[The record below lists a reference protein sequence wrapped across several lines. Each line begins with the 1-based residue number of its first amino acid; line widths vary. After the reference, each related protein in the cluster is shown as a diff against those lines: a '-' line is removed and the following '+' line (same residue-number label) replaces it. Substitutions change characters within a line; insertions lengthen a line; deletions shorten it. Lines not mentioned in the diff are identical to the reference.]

1 MKPVTD
7 GLPYRVGGDAEED
20 HTMTAPTTG
29 PVLSMRE
36 ITKRFFGTTVLH
48 EVSLTCHSGEVHAI
62 VGANGAG
69 KSTLMKVLG
78 GVYPPDGGELLL
90 DGDPV
95 RFRDPHQPRAH
106 GTGLTHQELTLLPG
120 RGAAENILPA
130 GGPRRRLGID
140 RRAMNEQARTL
151 LADLDAQLIPPRRLV
166 RRLTV
171 AQRQAVEIAK
181 ALSYGPRILVMDE
194 PTAALAPAEVSV
206 LFARVRQL
214 VGRGLAVLYI
224 SHRLEEVF
232 ELADRVTV
240 LKDGRRVDTR
250 DVSAVTSVGLVRM
263 MVGRELAD
271 RESRPPDERPA
282 SGPVRLAV
290 RDGRGRNLRGI
301 NLEVRAG
308 EIGGVGGLDGSGRSD
323 LARAVFGAVPL
334 ASGDVEVDGKRRRIR
349 SPRAAI
355 GAGIGFVTADRKTEG
370 LVLPLA
376 GADNALLAVRTLGS
390 RVTRAAGNALARLA
404 ERVGLARIL
413 LRRETRVL
421 SGGSQQKVVL
431 MKWLATGAGIY
442 LLDEPTRGVDV
453 GAKAG
458 IHELIRELAADGAAI
473 LLVSSE
479 LPELIGLSHRIV
491 VMHNGAIAGELP
503 AGASEADIM
512 LLATG
517 QDAPGAPAHGAP
529 AHDPPVAAA
538 PGHDAA

>member
-7 GLPYRVGGDAEED
+7 IPPDRIAGSAEEEPG
-20 HTMTAPTTG
+20 MTAPTTG

-36 ITKRFFGTTVLH
+36 ITKRFYGTTVLH

-90 DGDPV
+90 DGQPV
-95 RFRDPHQPRAH
+95 RFRDPHQALAR
-106 GTGLTHQELTLLPG
+106 GISLIHQEFTLLPE
-120 RGAAENILPA
+120 RSVAENILL
-130 GGPRRRLGID
+130 GREPRRRLGVD
-140 RRAMNEQARTL
+140 RRALNEQARAL
-151 LADLDAQLIPPRRLV
+151 LADLDAQIPPRRLV

-181 ALSYGPRILVMDE
+181 ALSYRPRILVMDE

-250 DVSAVTSVGLVRM
+250 DVSAVTSVGLVQM
-263 MVGRELAD
+263 MVGRELAE
-271 RESRPPDERPA
+271 RESRPPAERPA
-282 SGPVRLAV
+282 AGAVRLAV
-290 RDGRGRNLRGI
+290 HDGRGRNLRGI
-301 NLEVRAG
+301 NLAVRAG
-308 EIGGVGGLDGSGRSD
+308 EIVGVGGLDGSGRTD
-323 LARAVFGAVPL
+323 LARAVFGQVPF
-334 ASGDVEVDGKRRRIR
+334 ASGAVEVDGTRRRIR
-349 SPRAAI
+349 SPRGAI
-355 GAGIGFVTADRKTEG
+355 RAGIGFVTADRKTEG
-370 LVLPLA
+370 LVLPLP
-376 GADNALLAVRTLGS
+376 GGDNALLAVRALGG
-390 RVTRAAGNALARLA
+390 RATRKAAGALSRLA
-404 ERVGLARIL
+404 ERVGLARPL
-413 LRRETRVL
+413 LRRETQVL

-431 MKWLATGAGIY
+431 MKWLATGTGIL

-458 IHELIRELAADGAAI
+458 IHELIRELASDGAAI

-491 VMHNGAIAGELP
+491 VMHNGSIAGELP

-517 QDAPGAPAHGAP
+517 QE
-529 AHDPPVAAA
+529 VAA
-538 PGHDAA
+538 